1 MEPNMNALNSIL
13 FGGVGVLLG
22 LWHFASLRWLTARL
36 VDQAGPQWRRL
47 AAVHLMRIAVLV
59 AACWWAVGHGAWALI
74 ALTVGMM
81 LARVLLLKW
90 TGRKDGA
97 AP

>member
-1 MEPNMNALNSIL
+1 MAP
-13 FGGVGVLLG
+13 
-22 LWHFASLRWLTARL
+22 
-36 VDQAGPQWRRL
+36 P
-47 AAVHLMRIAVLV
+47 AAVHLLRIAVLV

-74 ALTVGMM
+74 ALTAGMV